1 MITEE
6 IKKNIIKELGLESL
20 SAEKAE
26 EVMTKLEQN
35 IERSLT
41 LEILDLLNVGD
52 QQEFMKIAE
61 TESDEDVKSFLESKI
76 PNFDSLTKAVAE
88 SVVKEFK
95 DFSK

>member
-6 IKKNIIKELGLESL
+6 IKENIIKELGLKNF
-20 SAEKAE
+20 SAEKSE

-41 LEILDLLNVGD
+41 LEVLDLLTLDD

-61 TESDEDVKSFLESKI
+61 TESDEDVKSFLETKI
-76 PNFDSLTKAVAE
+76 SNFDSLAKAVAE

-95 DFSK
+95 DLAR

>member
-6 IKKNIIKELGLESL
+6 IKQNIIKELGLESL

-26 EVMTKLEQN
+26 EVMTRLEQN

-41 LEILDLLNVGD
+41 LEILDLLNVED

-61 TESDEDVKSFLESKI
+61 TESDEAIKSFIDTKVL
-76 PNFDSLTKAVAE
+76 NFDSLAKAVAE

-95 DFSK
+95 NFSK

>member
-6 IKKNIIKELGLESL
+6 IKKNIIKELGLENF

-35 IERSLT
+35 IERNLT
-41 LEILDLLNVGD
+41 LEVLDLLTLDD

-61 TESDEDVKSFLESKI
+61 TESDEDVKSFLETKI
-76 PNFDSLTKAVAE
+76 SNFDSLAKAVAE

-95 DFSK
+95 DLAR

>member
-6 IKKNIIKELGLESL
+6 IKQNIIKELGLDEFP
-20 SAEKAE
+20 AEKAE
-26 EVMTKLEQN
+26 EIMTKLEQN

-41 LEILDLLNVGD
+41 LEVLDLLTVEN

-61 TESDEDVKSFLESKI
+61 TESDQEIKSFLESKI
-76 PNFDSLTKAVAE
+76 PNFDSLVKAVAE

-95 DFSK
+95 DLSK